1 MDPVSLVAMA
11 STTFKGVQILVSK
24 GAEIEHVAR
33 KLGHWYGL
41 VSDIKEAEKEA
52 ENPPLFKKM
61 FAGDSVEQQALNAV
75 IAKKKIEEQ
84 EKQVR
89 ELITWAYGVET
100 YKEMMQMRKDIR
112 AKRERIIYKQRR
124 RQRRMLDVSAIIMG
138 LIVSGGVVWT
148 AASIIQG
155 LSNG

>member
-1 MDPVSLVAMA
+1 MDPISLVAMA

-24 GAEIEHVAR
+24 GAEIEHVAQ
-33 KLGHWYGL
+33 KLSHWYGL

-61 FAGDSVEQQALNAV
+61 FDGGSVEEQALNAV

-89 ELITWAYGVET
+89 ELITWAYGKET
-100 YKEMMQMRKDIR
+100 YKEMMQMRRDIR
-112 AKRERIIYKQRR
+112 AKRERMIYKQRR
-124 RQRRMLDVSAIIMG
+124 RQRRMLDVSAIIIGLMVAGGILMG
-138 LIVSGGVVWT
+138 TVSF
-148 AASIIQG
+148 IQTFG
-155 LSNG
+155 R

>member
-1 MDPVSLVAMA
+1 
-11 STTFKGVQILVSK
+11 
-24 GAEIEHVAR
+24 
-33 KLGHWYGL
+33 

-61 FAGDSVEQQALNAV
+61 FDGNSVEEQALNAV

-89 ELITWAYGVET
+89 ELITWAYGKET
-100 YKEMMQMRKDIR
+100 YKEMMQMRRDIR
-112 AKRERIIYKQRR
+112 AKRERMIYKQRR
-124 RQRRMLDVSAIIMG
+124 RQRKMLDVSAIIIG
-138 LIVSGGVVWT
+138 LLVSGGVIWT
-148 AASIIQG
+148 TANIIQG